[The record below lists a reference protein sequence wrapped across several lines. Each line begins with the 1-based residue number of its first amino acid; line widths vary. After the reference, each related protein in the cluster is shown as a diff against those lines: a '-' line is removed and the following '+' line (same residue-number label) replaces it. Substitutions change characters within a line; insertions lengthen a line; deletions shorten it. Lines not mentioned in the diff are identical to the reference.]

1 MALSGGVIAAIV
13 ICSLLGPFLMLGL
26 ILLLSRWYQRRITAG
41 SDNLKQLQGKT
52 VVITGKRP
60 NNIFISDKKKVLIL
74 INMHIMIHFKLLLTR
89 CKCRYWERN
98 STRFG

>member
-41 SDNLKQLQGKT
+41 SDNPKQLQGKT
-52 VVITGKRP
+52 VVITGKEP
-60 NNIFISDKKKVLIL
+60 NNSFIFYGVVIL
-74 INMHIMIHFKLLLTR
+74 NIKN
-89 CKCRYWERN
+89 
-98 STRFG
+98 

>member
-41 SDNLKQLQGKT
+41 SDNPKQLQGKT

-60 NNIFISDKKKVLIL
+60 NNIFISYKKKVLM
-74 INMHIMIHFKLLLTR
+74 INI
-89 CKCRYWERN
+89 
-98 STRFG
+98 